1 MGESVVEA
9 VIGEWLVKPGQSVE
23 KFDPLVEIVTD
34 KVAMEFPSPAAGTIT
49 RILANSGETVSI
61 GAPIAEMD
69 AVEAQQEEV
78 TSGPLDELERDP
90 VQPDRIGTLVQGV
103 NMVSLGSMF
112 KDTSATEP
120 DRPETEEPAAE
131 SRQVRTG
138 TSPVVARLAAEH
150 GIDLSLI
157 SGTGLRGR
165 ITRKDVL
172 NAVREGA
179 ANSASSSEAGDRLI
193 VQSPTKK
200 LTSSH
205 MLRSWREIPHAW
217 SAIEID
223 VTGMVDCRN
232 ANRASVKERF
242 GIDLTYLPFTITAAA
257 RALARNRLLNSTWEG
272 DTAYTR
278 HRINL
283 GIAVAGKDGLYVPVL
298 HDADRETLLGIARRA
313 SQLVAKARNGEL
325 ELGDM
330 QGGTFTLNNT
340 GALGSVLGGAIINHP
355 QVAILTTESI
365 VRRPVVVGQEEI
377 VVRSIMNACLS
388 FDHRVIDGA
397 EAAPFLQEFKAQLE
411 SVSADTPVE

>member
-1 MGESVVEA
+1 MDYQVKLPHVGESVVEA

-49 RILANSGETVSI
+49 RILANSGDTVSI

-69 AVEAQQEEV
+69 ADEAPQEGAS
-78 TSGPLDELERDP
+78 SGPPDELEQDV

-120 DRPETEEPAAE
+120 ERPETESPPTE
-131 SRQVRTG
+131 SRPIRTG

-179 ANSASSSEAGDRLI
+179 ANPASSSEAGDRLI

-223 VTGMVDCRN
+223 VTGMVDCRT

-257 RALARNRLLNSTWEG
+257 RALTKNRLLNTTWEG
-272 DTAYTR
+272 
-278 HRINL
+278 
-283 GIAVAGKDGLYVPVL
+283 
-298 HDADRETLLGIARRA
+298 RR
-313 SQLVAKARNGEL
+313 
-325 ELGDM
+325 
-330 QGGTFTLNNT
+330 
-340 GALGSVLGGAIINHP
+340 
-355 QVAILTTESI
+355 
-365 VRRPVVVGQEEI
+365 
-377 VVRSIMNACLS
+377 
-388 FDHRVIDGA
+388 RVHQA
-397 EAAPFLQEFKAQLE
+397 EDQPWH
-411 SVSADTPVE
+411 SGCR